1 MTQTIGNPL
10 SWLADAT
17 IGAGRSAGDATNAL
31 RGTATT
37 PPAVHA
43 LTRDDLATALRKGV
57 ADFTALRS
65 DVIFLI
71 AIYPI
76 IGIALS
82 LLAFDMAR
90 LPMLFPLAAG
100 FTLLGPVVATG
111 LYEMSRTREATGHAG
126 WGVAFSVLR
135 ARVIVPVVVLGV
147 GLMGLFV
154 AWMFAATLIYNLTL
168 GPQPPA
174 SIGSF
179 AGDVLTTGAGW
190 AMIVLGMGVG
200 LLFAAAVLV
209 VSFIAFPMLI
219 DRRAGIPVAVL
230 TSIKVARASP
240 RIVAT
245 WGLIVA
251 VSMLLGTLPAFLG
264 LMIVLPILGHA
275 TWHLYRIAV
284 PATEDDA

>member
-17 IGAGRSAGDATNAL
+17 IGAGRGVGEATDAL

-43 LTRDDLATALRKGV
+43 LTQDDLATALRKGL
-57 ADFTALRS
+57 ADFMAMRS

-76 IGIALS
+76 IGVALS
-82 LLAFDMAR
+82 LMAFDMAR

-111 LYEMSRTREATGHAG
+111 LYEMSRRREATGKAG
-126 WGVAFSVLR
+126 WGAAFSVMR
-135 ARVIVPVVVLGV
+135 ARVIVPVMVLGLV
-147 GLMGLFV
+147 LTGLFV
-154 AWMFAATLIYNLTL
+154 AWMFAATLIYDLTL

-174 SIGSF
+174 SIASF
-179 AGDVLTTGAGW
+179 TSDVIGTPAGW
-190 AMIVLGMGVG
+190 AMIVVGMAVG
-200 LLFAAAVLV
+200 AVFAAAVLV
-209 VSFIAFPMLI
+209 VSFISFPMLI

-230 TSIKVARASP
+230 TSIKVARANP
-240 RIVAT
+240 RNVAI

-251 VSMLLGTLPAFLG
+251 VAMVLGTLPAFLG
-264 LMIVLPILGHA
+264 LMIVLPVLGHA

-284 PATEDDA
+284 PGTSEDD